1 VIIDKS
7 TRGIDCQEIDEVG
20 ASAVERTRGRNARF
34 AKKVCSKVIYETPV
48 IYAQV
53 RVVAVEMVCA

>member
-1 VIIDKS
+1 MGLTVRRFMKL
-7 TRGIDCQEIDEVG
+7 R

-48 IYAQV
+48 INAQV